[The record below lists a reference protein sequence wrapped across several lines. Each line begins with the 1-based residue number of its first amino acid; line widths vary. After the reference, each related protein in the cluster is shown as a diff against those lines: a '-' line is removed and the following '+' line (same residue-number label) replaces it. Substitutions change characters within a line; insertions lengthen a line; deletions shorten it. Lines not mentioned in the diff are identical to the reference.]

1 MEIIQLAIK
10 DSSYAAALRDQL
22 VRNAAWKVLTVDVPD
37 PRQDGV
43 MVLDARSL
51 ELLPSSIRKPERV
64 VLITTNEPRHLARAW
79 EAGVVSVVFEHDPVS
94 TAMLAIM
101 AARLKVSKPAVETVV
116 SGEGE
121 GR

>member
-10 DSSYAAALRDQL
+10 DSPYAAALRDQL

-37 PRQDGV
+37 PRKDGV

-51 ELLPSSIRKPERV
+51 ELLPSSIRQPERV
-64 VLITTNEPRHLARAW
+64 VLITPNDPRNLARAW

-116 SGEGE
+116 SGEGKS
-121 GR
+121 R